1 MTTFQLVA
9 LPALAVL
16 IVVTAVAAA
25 RHRITPRVALA
36 WMALW
41 LGAAAG
47 IAFPEILAAVAHALG
62 IGRGADL
69 VFYVFILATFV
80 AFFVTYLRFR
90 RLDEQLTKIVRH
102 LAIQNA
108 EREEEQREPRSLS
121 RP

>member
-16 IVVTAVAAA
+16 LVVTAVAAT

-36 WMALW
+36 WMVLW
-41 LGAAAG
+41 LAAAAG
-47 IAFPEILAAVAHALG
+47 IAFPELLVTMAHALG

-102 LAIQNA
+102 MAILNG
-108 EREEEQREPRSLS
+108 EREEEQREPRPLS